1 MIKDRNI
8 GYKYKKDW
16 FPATSFNCYSLVDED
31 DGAATTTATL
41 TSNTSGAPVQTKVAA
56 LGIAGTILEDVN
68 DFIRLTMPMPSHWDY
83 DNDIFFRVL
92 WIDGGIDDSESVT
105 FTIKWKTYQFQQ
117 ALVAGVGGGGS
128 DSITIAAD
136 ANSTVSDSL
145 DATAWGK
152 LNAGTWGDDVSFVAL
167 DVELTTDGSDLDP
180 VVVGLEVAYIPKL
193 TSGTQ
198 VSDQSAPTDA

>member
-16 FPATSFNCYSLVDED
+16 FPATSFNCYSLVDGGA
-31 DGAATTTATL
+31 DGPETL
-41 TSNTSGAPVQTKVAA
+41 TSNTNGAPVQTKVGSI
-56 LGIAGTILEDVN
+56 GIAGTILEDVG

-92 WIDGGIDDSESVT
+92 WIDGAIDAGQSVT

-117 ALVAGVGGGGS
+117 VLVAGVGGGGS

-145 DATAWGK
+145 DATTWGK

-167 DVELTTDGSDLDP
+167 DVELTTDGSNLDP
-180 VVVGLEVAYIPKL
+180 VVAGLEVAYIPKL
-193 TSGTQ
+193 TSGSQ
-198 VSDQSAPTDA
+198 VSDQDAPTDA